1 MVNSQET
8 KAKQGKY
15 TAVRELRRV
24 AQFHHFASLC
34 PRTKTAISG
43 RQVGDCVPL
52 MWSPLITDTYRRTF
66 IAVISHEYPG
76 FLNHWYIISH
86 KQSSK
91 VDMFYFCI
99 YSKNEEWWETSVG
112 SKFLSATLS
121 IVQTTTANYSIIAR
135 LNCDLWNNRM
145 EQLYDKSL
153 LCSSILLAY
162 YPGLYLLYTVQFK

>member
-1 MVNSQET
+1 
-8 KAKQGKY
+8 
-15 TAVRELRRV
+15 
-24 AQFHHFASLC
+24 
-34 PRTKTAISG
+34 
-43 RQVGDCVPL
+43 
-52 MWSPLITDTYRRTF
+52 
-66 IAVISHEYPG
+66 
-76 FLNHWYIISH
+76 
-86 KQSSK
+86 
-91 VDMFYFCI
+91 MFYFCI

-162 YPGLYLLYTVQFK
+162 YPGLYLLYTV